1 MVLLRDGSNCVR
13 PSRLRRAVSCYYC
26 KSFQT
31 PTRLQLT
38 HTTLTDLPKTRSGS
52 KCKSVLRSWAT
63 HQLPDSHDKCSSSV
77 QLLNPSQGHS
87 SQILKSGHHA
97 ARSDLLR
104 DHRLLPGQQPFLKRQ
119 SRLCVRAGTPS
130 GASGQAVPRS
140 RQRGGLPFKPASSQ
154 PQLGSQSKPQAERPA
169 NDQTAASQPVAR
181 QQSSVTKQP
190 AALRKAARSRQIGSD
205 TCQVCGGRGFQIVEE
220 ELHPCSVCHGENW
233 AQPSEAPLSLSS
245 PAPADQPQPSLA
257 LPDPNEPSGTASDS
271 TPGRGRTK
279 GGGRAQTEA
288 GREKIRAAMKGRR
301 WTDEHRRNIS
311 ESMKGLWKNST
322 TRRSQV
328 SASLMD
334 KPKVCSYC
342 GTVGHNRRGC
352 PKLHPQK
359 QHTEKERP
367 ATTGS
372 RGRPR
377 KTGNPVLDLELQQ
390 ERQKAKEAEALNR
403 KPQACSYCGELG
415 HKRRGC
421 PKLAREQQQEEEKK
435 RREQL
440 GPLWGLAGV
449 EEQRMPGGRQG
460 VLVFPVPF
468 QIEDAVDQAAA
479 AVVRAHAAGIRRQK
493 LELLLP
499 QAGVTSAQGSWP
511 GGIRQQAQVAIPSL
525 IEPLLRRLKQED
537 AFQGRMGAEWLD
549 ETDCVGSWQN
559 ERLAAVLFPTADTLS
574 KVRQLARVKG
584 PHRLM
589 LLINPQWQTD
599 GQVVSDFGFG
609 RGRSDAEKFLA
620 ALQDVYC
627 LERVRVLG
635 DDIRLLKCY
644 PGDWQ
649 VHYTWPNGR
658 GSLLMGVEPTRP
670 SYSRLV
676 EMLKAVPNTKAS
688 RSWVDRV
695 LDINNLKGVS
705 RVSNS
710 SLTQASYA
718 GGLPVDEKRKMA
730 APEARNVAP
739 MTSASA
745 SEAAPAL
752 DAAAA
757 PAASKMAKGP
767 SLRQRLQD
775 AFAEQKQAADPASQS
790 GVDRSSDTGSSSS
803 GRADSNSGSG
813 GISDDLAD
821 GHRSAVHAQLGAV
834 SSQAAGALK
843 SDGVDDVPAF
853 DQQHPLAA
861 YAVNQAAKAQTAV
874 RKLDGEQI
882 DARVMSIDGDDD
894 GMLDRFGSVD
904 IITGKPVRDLKLDP
918 VLQLVKWR
926 ESLFGSRDSV
936 SESLDKEDIND

>member
-1 MVLLRDGSNCVR
+1 M
-13 PSRLRRAVSCYYC
+13 
-26 KSFQT
+26 
-31 PTRLQLT
+31 TR
-38 HTTLTDLPKTRSGS
+38 
-52 KCKSVLRSWAT
+52 
-63 HQLPDSHDKCSSSV
+63 
-77 QLLNPSQGHS
+77 
-87 SQILKSGHHA
+87 
-97 ARSDLLR
+97 
-104 DHRLLPGQQPFLKRQ
+104 
-119 SRLCVRAGTPS
+119 TPS